1 VGIRVRLNDDNSQA
15 TAFLPDAANPILAG
29 GVLRATIQVT
39 FKAGFAYA
47 MSAAVTLFGSF
58 DGERGSG
65 SHTNALNGGIW
76 LAF

>member
-1 VGIRVRLNDDNSQA
+1 
-15 TAFLPDAANPILAG
+15 LAG

-58 DGERGSG
+58 DGEP
-65 SHTNALNGGIW
+65 NG
-76 LAF
+76 AAVATPMR